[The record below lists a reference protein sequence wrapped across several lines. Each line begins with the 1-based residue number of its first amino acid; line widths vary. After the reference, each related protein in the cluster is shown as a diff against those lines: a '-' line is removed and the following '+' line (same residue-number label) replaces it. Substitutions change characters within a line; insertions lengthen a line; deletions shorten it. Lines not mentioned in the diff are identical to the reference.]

1 MRFEEQID
9 HVVVR
14 YPELRVYGPQPRSPR
29 SFRQEVCN
37 GVALGRRLHGRFV
50 RETAKTI
57 AKAVA
62 KPVKAAIDTVARDYA
77 YRQTVRAL
85 RELEDHRLEDI
96 GIERRDIRTVAR
108 ALAWGEPTSKA
119 RTVARA
125 TVTTT
130 ETGAMAKA
138 A

>member
-1 MRFEEQID
+1 MRFEEQVD

-29 SFRQEVCN
+29 SFHQEVSD

-50 RETAKTI
+50 RETAK
-57 AKAVA
+57 AAA
-62 KPVKAAIDTVARDYA
+62 KPVRAVFDAIVRGYA
-77 YRQTVRAL
+77 YRNTVRTL

-108 ALAWGEPTSKA
+108 ALAYGEPRSKA
-119 RTVARA
+119 RIVAGPA
-125 TVTTT
+125 ATTT
-130 ETGAMAKA
+130 ETIVVPKA